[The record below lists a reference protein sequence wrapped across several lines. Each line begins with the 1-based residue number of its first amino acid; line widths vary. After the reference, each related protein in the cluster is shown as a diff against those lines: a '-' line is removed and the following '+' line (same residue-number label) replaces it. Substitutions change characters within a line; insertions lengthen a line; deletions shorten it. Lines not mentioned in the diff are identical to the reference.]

1 MNRDNRQNIE
11 IRFYSG
17 KSLLHGML
25 HLPDSLLLSSLPPLV
40 VGSHGFEGSMESAKQ
55 QLLSKILPQNGF
67 AFLRF
72 SHRGCKKSEGDF
84 VKDTSIAKRVEDLIS
99 AVDNAL
105 KLQLTKK
112 RQIFLFGSSLGGST
126 VIATWQ
132 SLADKG
138 LSPLG
143 AILCAAPVNSMTI
156 QRIPLNGNDLHPPL
170 PISFFEKNLLF
181 DLTDRLANLSN
192 ILIFHGDQDKTV
204 PIENGYTIY
213 KHVKEPKEL
222 IILKDGDHQMSN
234 KKDQEL
240 FKVEALKWL
249 KKTINQD

>member
-1 MNRDNRQNIE
+1 MDLQ
-11 IRFYSG
+11 FYSDNC
-17 KSLLHGML
+17 LLHGML
-25 HLPDSLLLSSLPPLV
+25 HLPKRDSHFLPYLV

-105 KLQLTKK
+105 KLQLTN

-192 ILIFHGDQDKTV
+192 VLIFHGDQDKTV

-249 KKTINQD
+249 KKTINQDLESHALKYP